1 MTLRMAH
8 TGAGPVC
15 PHCRRKL
22 AAWRLD
28 HCVYCGEKFPEN
40 IREGFTEPEALKFV
54 QRPEVPPDAA
64 KQLEMMKYVTIG
76 AEKKPRALGTALAL
90 LTLPVF
96 LGIFYL
102 LYRLVSR
109 ALPQAG
115 IVVIGLALVF
125 LGYIG
130 WTVAKGSR

>member
-1 MTLRMAH
+1 MNGTP
-8 TGAGPVC
+8 AGPVC
-15 PHCRRKL
+15 PRCRRKL

-40 IREGFTEPEALKFV
+40 LREGFTEPEALKYV
-54 QRPEVPPDAA
+54 ERPAVTPEAA
-64 KQLEMMKYVTIG
+64 KQLEMMKVVEIG
-76 AEKKPRALGTALAL
+76 AKPKAKTPLVAALAL

-96 LGIFYL
+96 AGIFYM

-109 ALPQAG
+109 SFPSAG
-115 IVVIGLALVF
+115 LLIVVAAFLF

-130 WTVAKGSR
+130 WTVTKSAR